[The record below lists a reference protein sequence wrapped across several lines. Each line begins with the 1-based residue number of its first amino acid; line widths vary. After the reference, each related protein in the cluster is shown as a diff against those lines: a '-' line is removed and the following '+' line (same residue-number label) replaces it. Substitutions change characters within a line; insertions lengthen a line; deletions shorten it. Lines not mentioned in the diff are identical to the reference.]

1 MPIHQGLPKEQLYNG
16 NVFRTVAVCL
26 DSGKLATEAC
36 YMDIRGERVAYANVY
51 PGDEPEGTCDKH
63 VSVEFCYAGRGVA
76 TEYCYLD
83 PAPQVGKAGLLKLT
97 SQEIAEINAARGY
110 GLADVYTE
118 DKYVYLADGGTW
130 NGFRNSLGNTAG
142 TPYFTCPVHTHN
154 YWEGIYGEDGYTGD
168 EGSGDWENPASPGT
182 GW

>member
-1 MPIHQGLPKEQLYNG
+1 MTLEIALLIVGFLIVIVGL
-16 NVFRTVAVCL
+16 V
-26 DSGKLATEAC
+26 SGIAGIWLVNKYYRFNRMENSLRLTGIEIARK
-36 YMDIRGERVAYANVY
+36 IL
-51 PGDEPEGTCDKH
+51 PEG
-63 VSVEFCYAGRGVA
+63 
-76 TEYCYLD
+76 L
-83 PAPQVGKAGLLKLT
+83 
-97 SQEIAEINAARGY
+97 I
-110 GLADVYTE
+110 VYTE